1 MVRYL
6 GRHLMLSGKYVRDVL
21 ESRKR
26 ATVRVGRYAVKS
38 REVFLHSGGR
48 VVAKLEVERVYHK
61 RFSELDD
68 EDAKL
73 DGHPNAKSLRRE
85 LRRIYGHL
93 SPDTPVTV
101 IVFRVKQRLEVDE
114 ESRWMGLDPRDIA
127 RIGLRYWDELG
138 LSEDDRKIV
147 EEVVRRGSLRAV
159 SKALYGTIE
168 KRRRVRRTLRRV
180 LERLLEKGFLERPQR
195 G

>member
-1 MVRYL
+1 MVKYL

-21 ESRKR
+21 EGRKR

-38 REVFLHSGGR
+38 RDVFLHSGGR
-48 VVAKLEVERVYHK
+48 VVAKLRIERVYHK

-68 EDAKL
+68 EDARL
-73 DGHPNAKSLRRE
+73 DGHPNARSLRRE
-85 LRRIYGHL
+85 LRSIYGHL
-93 SPDTPVTV
+93 RPDTPVTV
-101 IVFRVKQRLEVDE
+101 IVFRVERRLEVDE
-114 ESRWMGLDPRDIA
+114 DSRWMGLDPVDVA
-127 RIGLRYWDELG
+127 RIGLRYWEELG
-138 LSEDDRKIV
+138 LGGDDRRIV

-168 KRRRVRRTLRRV
+168 KRRRIRRALRRV
-180 LERLLEKGFLERPQR
+180 LERLLEKGFLEGHQR

>member
-21 ESRKR
+21 EGRKR

-38 REVFLHSGGR
+38 RDVFLHSGGR
-48 VVAKLEVERVYHK
+48 VVAKLRIERVYHK

-68 EDAKL
+68 EDARL
-73 DGHPNAKSLRRE
+73 DGHPNAKALRRE

-93 SPDTPVTV
+93 RPDTPVTV

-114 ESRWMGLDPRDIA
+114 DSRWMGLDPVDVA
-127 RIGLRYWDELG
+127 RIGLRYWEELG
-138 LSEDDRKIV
+138 LGGDDRRIV

-168 KRRRVRRTLRRV
+168 KRRRIRRALRRV
-180 LERLLEKGFLERPQR
+180 LERLLEKGLLEGPQL

>member
-1 MVRYL
+1 LVKYL

-21 ESRKR
+21 EGRKR

-38 REVFLHSGGR
+38 RDVFLHSGGR
-48 VVAKLEVERVYHK
+48 VVAKLRIERVYHK

-68 EDAKL
+68 EDARL
-73 DGHPNAKSLRRE
+73 DGHPNARSLRRE
-85 LRRIYGHL
+85 LRSIYGHL
-93 SPDTPVTV
+93 RPDTPVTV
-101 IVFRVKQRLEVDE
+101 IVFRVERRLEVDE
-114 ESRWMGLDPRDIA
+114 DSRWMGLDPVDVA
-127 RIGLRYWDELG
+127 RIGLRYWEELG
-138 LSEDDRKIV
+138 FGGDDRRIV

-168 KRRRVRRTLRRV
+168 KRRRIRRALRRV
-180 LERLLEKGFLERPQR
+180 LERLLEKGFLEGHQR

>member
-21 ESRKR
+21 EGRKR

-38 REVFLHSGGR
+38 RDVFLHSGGR
-48 VVAKLEVERVYHK
+48 VVAKLRIERVYHK

-68 EDAKL
+68 EDARL
-73 DGHPNAKSLRRE
+73 DGHPNARSLRKE

-93 SPDTPVTV
+93 RPDTPVTV
-101 IVFRVKQRLEVDE
+101 IVFRVERRLEVNE
-114 ESRWMGLDPRDIA
+114 GSRWMGLDPVDVA
-127 RIGLRYWDELG
+127 RIGLRYWEELG
-138 LSEDDRKIV
+138 LGGDDRRIV

-168 KRRRVRRTLRRV
+168 KRRRIRRALRRV
-180 LERLLEKGFLERPQR
+180 LERLLEKGLLERPQR